1 MRYGATIRGVGAYVP
16 EGRLTN
22 AELSA
27 RVETTDEW
35 IVSRT
40 GIRER
45 RIAPEHEGTSHLAL
59 RAARE
64 ALTSAGL
71 TPGELDLIIV
81 ATCTPDL
88 TFPPVAALVQGQLG
102 ATRAGAFDMNGV
114 CAGFLYALVT
124 GAQFI
129 QNGAHRHVLVIGAE
143 TYSRIVNYDDRN
155 TCILF
160 GDGAGAVV
168 LSQTAAGHGLLDFTL
183 QADGAQAP
191 LLYCPA
197 PNSPEAT
204 LTALGAG
211 AEPYVW
217 QNGKAVF
224 KAAVNGM
231 AASVEGLLSRQ
242 GVAAADLRLLVPH
255 QANKRIMAALGDQ
268 LGLPVERV
276 ADCIAEYGN
285 TSAATIPLALH
296 KWMTTEG
303 LRPGDL
309 VVFSAF
315 GGGFLWGSALFRW
328 GGA

>member
-1 MRYGATIRGVGAYVP
+1 MRYGAAIRGVGAYVP

-22 AELSA
+22 ADLSA
-27 RVETTDEW
+27 RVETSDEW
-35 IVSRT
+35 ILSRT

-45 RIAPEHEGTSHLAL
+45 RIAPAHEGTSHLAL

-64 ALTSAGL
+64 ALSAAGL
-71 TPGELDLIIV
+71 APAELDLIIV

-88 TFPPVAALVQGQLG
+88 AFPPVAALVQGQLG
-102 ATRAGAFDMNGV
+102 ASRAGAFDMNGV

-129 QNGAHRHVLVIGAE
+129 QNGAHKHVLVIGAE

-168 LSQTAAGHGLLDFTL
+168 LSQTAPGSGLLDFTL
-183 QADGAQAP
+183 QGDGSQAA

-204 LTALGAG
+204 LAALGA
-211 AEPYVW
+211 AEGPYVW

-224 KAAVNGM
+224 KAAVGAM
-231 AASVEGLLSRQ
+231 AESVQRLLSRQ
-242 GVAAADLRLLVPH
+242 GVPAEELRLLVPH
-255 QANKRIMAALGDQ
+255 QANKRIMAALGEQ

-296 KWMTTEG
+296 KWITTEG
-303 LRPGDL
+303 LEQGDL
-309 VVFSAF
+309 VMFCAF

-328 GGA
+328 EG